1 MSSLAPLLSWI
12 EAHGNR
18 IAARLRKL
26 PLGRLRLPSMRDRK
40 NLTILL
46 LALLLLVLGSAW
58 IVEHASEWIGWDRSQ
73 LAGEPVSVLDVVLD
87 RRQLSSLDIIFD
99 RALGEGRVGEVLVP
113 DPAVI
118 QPGIG
123 GVWRW
128 RGANVLRFSP
138 TGRFAM
144 ATRYR
149 VKLSARRVLR
159 PNQVFKGENRLTV
172 VTDQF
177 TVRKLTVNEE
187 PLTDPLRHVLLR
199 GRVHFN
205 YRVSPEEFAKHF
217 SLSDPLKRDPIA
229 ITLETSRS
237 SRVIAFRSAPLAKQK
252 EEREVTFRIASD
264 LSPYRGNVSL
274 TSDFL
279 RNVPIG
285 SNEILTLRGLS
296 AVPGRE
302 GSVINLRFSS
312 PMDPDIARQYLAV
325 KPAVDYRISAT
336 HNELSL
342 SGDFRPGMAYEV
354 SVSQGVPAIDD
365 AVLAEGRK
373 ETLRFADLKPF
384 VDFKHQGE
392 FLSAS
397 GNRTVTIQSTNL
409 DRAELTVDRVYRNNL
424 FALFSFQSYLYR
436 HGNRYRSGISRGLGD
451 RIATETLH
459 LGGARNELI
468 STPVQLDPY
477 VRTEEPGLYRIGLF
491 PPAARY
497 GGSYRWLLITD
508 LGVVAKKS
516 GNEYLVWVS
525 SFSDLS
531 PIPQA
536 RVDLVSDQ
544 QQVLASGRTD
554 ADGMWR
560 SGNLQDKLAKH
571 RPYMLTVRRG
581 SDYSFLLLDRH
592 AISTAGLDVSGV
604 PPARVGYQAF
614 LYGERDIYRPGETLK
629 GLAIVRDRRLRI
641 PQSMPVLIR
650 HRDPQGRERSLSRHQ
665 TSSDGLAEFSLEIPT
680 YARTGHHSIELVIAA
695 SVVGSYRFQVEEFVP
710 DRIKVEVSTEK
721 EEFGVDEAVQ
731 CKVAGAYLFGAPAGD
746 LAVESRVF
754 LRATVFTSREY
765 PDYVFHNP
773 SRKLEPREVYTGQ
786 DRLDESGIRTFSFEI
801 PPGLKAPSSLEA
813 VITARVQEQGGRGVT
828 ALKRVGVHPY
838 PYYVGLRKVE
848 DSHAEPGQSVRL
860 EYVALDPR
868 GTAVRSG
875 NLRVELFRDR
885 WHTVLRQTSS
895 GNFRYESTLEPV
907 LVTTRNLAAGNS
919 RGSFTVVPPNYGNY
933 RVVVTDSETGASSE
947 VEFYAS
953 GWGYSPWA
961 IKNPTRLE
969 LDLDRKEYPLGT
981 SAILQVRAPFPGK
994 LWLTVERDQV
1004 HYSRVFNLSGNT
1016 ARISVPIRSEYRPN
1030 VYVTATLVR
1039 SARELPAG
1047 QPGRAFGAVPLY
1059 VDLERNHLPV
1069 TVTASDEMRPQSRL
1083 EVEVRTRRG
1092 ATVTVAAVDEGILQL
1107 INQKTADPFSFFY
1120 SKLALGVRSY
1130 DIFSLLMPE
1139 SRPLVGES
1147 DPGGGAALDR
1157 LTQFVRTEGI
1167 RRAKPVAFWSGILR
1181 ADSRGRAVAR
1191 FDVPEFQGAIRIM
1204 AVAHAVGRFGS
1215 AQHFTRVRNPLV
1227 LLPTFPRFLSFQE
1240 EVNIPVTVRNDTGR
1254 TGDFRISLGVK
1265 GPVSQIGES
1274 AQTVRIGVHSEQ
1286 TVYFGLQSGETT
1298 GDIHL
1303 NLRVAGNGE
1312 TTAASTVLQV
1322 RPDLPDRTLVRTGAI
1337 TEVSTLLPAEDT
1349 SAFRPGS
1356 TESRLQISALPLTQY
1371 SGHLRRLLRYP
1382 YGCLEQATSRV
1393 FPLIYFGNLAKEL
1406 DPELFRKSNPEE
1418 LIRSGIRRIGSMQM
1432 QQGGFS
1438 LWPDSS
1444 TLHPWG
1450 SIYATHFLVEAHR
1463 AGHYVETFLYEG
1475 ALRFLVSDLKARA
1488 AYDAEELERTVYAL
1502 YVLARSGQADLG
1514 TMDFVRERHGAR
1526 LRPKS
1531 RALLGAAYAA
1541 VGNRQVLDEMVQG
1554 LEDVRKIERQTGRNL
1569 NSTIRNRA
1577 LLLLAF
1583 LDASPND
1590 PRIPR
1595 LVQSLSRDAL
1605 TGGWWSTQESGLAL
1619 MALGQ
1624 FFRRQEESPPYSGR
1638 VFAGDRQMGAFT
1650 KESKIFSGL
1659 PASAPIRIEMDAG
1672 YQPGSAF
1679 YFLSV
1684 RGTPADAAFRP
1695 HSQGLE
1701 IRRAFHARD
1710 GGPLDLNRVQ
1720 QGDLIVARTEV
1731 RSIEGTLE
1739 NVVVQSLLPSG
1750 LEVENPRLETTE
1762 KLPWMS
1768 GETLKL
1774 AHQDIRDDRIL
1785 VFTDLPPN
1793 RWQTIYSLLRAVT
1806 PGRFR
1811 LPPVQAEAMYDPA
1824 LRATGHRGTIGVEVP
1839 R

>member
-1 MSSLAPLLSWI
+1 MSTLAALFSLI
-12 EAHGNR
+12 RGHGIR
-18 IAARLRKL
+18 IAATFRGLAIR
-26 PLGRLRLPSMRDRK
+26 RMPSMRDPK

-46 LALLLLVLGSAW
+46 LALLVFVLGGAW
-58 IVEHASEWIGWDRSQ
+58 IAEHASNWISSDREQ

-99 RALGEGRVGEVLVP
+99 RALGEGQLGEILLP

-118 QPGIG
+118 KPDVR

-128 RGANVLRFSP
+128 RTTNVLRFSP
-138 TGRFAM
+138 TDSFSI

-149 VKLSARRVLR
+149 IELSVRRLLR
-159 PNQVFKGENRLTV
+159 PNQVFNGETHFSIVTNQFV
-172 VTDQF
+172 V
-177 TVRKLTVNEE
+177 RELAVNEE
-187 PLTDPLRHVLLR
+187 PLTDPLRHVALR
-199 GRVHFN
+199 GRVRFN
-205 YRVSPEEFAKHF
+205 YPVVPEELAKYF
-217 SLSDPLKRDPIA
+217 RLSDPLKGDGNPVA
-229 ITLETSRS
+229 ITLEATYA
-237 SRVIAFRSAPLAKQK
+237 SRVIEFRSAPVAKQK
-252 EEREVTFRIASD
+252 DEREVTLRISSD
-264 LSPYRGNVSL
+264 LKPRRGNVSL
-274 TSDFL
+274 TSDFI
-279 RNVPIG
+279 RTVPIG
-285 SNEILTLRGLS
+285 SSENLSLRSLS

-312 PMDPDIARQYLAV
+312 PVEPDIARKYLEV
-325 KPAVDYRISAT
+325 SPAVDYRISSS

-342 SGDFRPGMAYEV
+342 SGEFRPGMVYEL
-354 SVSQGVPAIDD
+354 SVSQGLPAIDD
-365 AVLAEGRK
+365 AVLAEGRI
-373 ETLRFADLKPF
+373 ETLRFADLEPF

-397 GNRTVTIQSTNL
+397 GYRTVAVQSTNL

-424 FALFSFQSYLYR
+424 FALFSFESYLYR
-436 HGNRYRSGISRGLGD
+436 HGRRSRSGITRGLGD
-451 RIATETLH
+451 RIATKTLR
-459 LGGARNELI
+459 LGGPRNELI
-468 STPVQLDPY
+468 STPVQLDGY
-477 VRTEEPGLYRIGLF
+477 VRTEAPGLYRIGLF
-491 PPAARY
+491 PPGKYRGA
-497 GGSYRWLLITD
+497 YRWLLITD
-508 LGVVAKKS
+508 LGVVAKRS

-525 SFSDLS
+525 SFADLS
-531 PIPQA
+531 PISRA

-544 QQVLASGRTD
+544 QQILASGYTD
-554 ADGMWR
+554 TNGMWR
-560 SGNLQDKLAKH
+560 SRNLQEKLAKQK
-571 RPYMLTVRRG
+571 PYMLTVSRG

-604 PPARVGYQAF
+604 PPARAGYQAF

-629 GLAIVRDRRLRI
+629 GLAIIRDKRLRV
-641 PQSMPVLIR
+641 PESMPVLIR
-650 HRDPQGRERSLSRHQ
+650 HRDPQGRERSLSRLK
-665 TSSDGLAEFSLEIPT
+665 TTSDGLAEFSLEIPA
-680 YARTGHHSIELVIAA
+680 YARTGHHKVELEIAA
-695 SVVGSYRFQVEEFVP
+695 SVVGNYRFQVEEFVP
-710 DRIKVEVSTEK
+710 DRIKVDVSTEK
-721 EEFGVDEAVQ
+721 EEFAADEAVR
-731 CKVAGAYLFGAPAGD
+731 CKVAGAYLFGAPARD
-746 LAVESRVF
+746 LAVENRVF
-754 LRATVFTSREY
+754 LRPTVFASQQY

-773 SRKLEPREVYTGQ
+773 SRSLEPRELYSAQ
-786 DRLDESGIRTFSFEI
+786 DRLDESGIRTFSFKL
-801 PPGLKAPSSLEA
+801 PPGLKVPSSLEA

-838 PYYVGLRKVE
+838 PYYVGLRKTE
-848 DSHAEPGQSVRL
+848 DSHAEPGRSVRL
-860 EYVALDPR
+860 EYVALDPQ
-868 GTAVRSG
+868 GNPVPSG
-875 NLRVELFRDR
+875 DLRVEFFRDR
-885 WHTVLRQTSS
+885 WHTVLRETSS

-907 LVTTRNLAAGNS
+907 LVTTRNLAEGNT
-919 RGSFTVVPPNYGNY
+919 RGSFTVVPPDYGNY
-933 RVVVTDSETGASSE
+933 RVVVTDSESGASSE

-961 IKNPTRLE
+961 IKNPARLE

-981 SAILQVRAPFPGK
+981 NAIVQVRAPFPGK

-1004 HYSRVFNLSGNT
+1004 YYSRVFDLTGNT

-1039 SARELPAG
+1039 SARDLPAG

-1059 VDLERNHLPV
+1059 VDIERNRLAV
-1069 TVTASDEMRPQSRL
+1069 TVTASDETRPNTTL

-1107 INQKTADPFSFFY
+1107 VNQKTADPFSFFY
-1120 SKLALGVRSY
+1120 SKLALGVQSY

-1139 SRPLVGES
+1139 SRPIEGKS

-1181 ADSRGRAVAR
+1181 TDSRGRAVAK
-1191 FDVPEFQGAIRIM
+1191 FDVPEFQGAVRIM
-1204 AVAHAVGRFGS
+1204 AVAHTVGRFGS

-1240 EVNIPVTVRNDTGR
+1240 EVRVPVTVRNDTGR
-1254 TGDFRISLGVK
+1254 PGDFKISLAAE
-1265 GPVSQIGES
+1265 GPVSQTGVT
-1274 AQTVRIGVHSEQ
+1274 ARTVRINDDSEQ
-1286 TVYFGLQSGETT
+1286 TVYFDLKSGEHV
-1298 GDIHL
+1298 GDVHL

-1312 TTAASTVLQV
+1312 STATSAVLQV
-1322 RPDLPDRTLVRTGAI
+1322 RPDLPDRTWMRTGAI
-1337 TEVSTLLPAEDT
+1337 TDASTLLPTEDT
-1349 SAFRPGS
+1349 AAFRPGS
-1356 TESRLQISALPLTQY
+1356 VESRLQISPLPLTQY

-1382 YGCLEQATSRV
+1382 YGCLEQVTSRA
-1393 FPLIYFGNLAKEL
+1393 FPLIYFGSLAKEL
-1406 DPELFRKSNPEE
+1406 DPELFGNSNPEE
-1418 LIRSGIRRIGSMQM
+1418 LIRSGIRRIGSMQL

-1438 LWPDSS
+1438 LWPGSS
-1444 TLHPWG
+1444 TFHSWA

-1463 AGHYVETFLYEG
+1463 AGHHVETYLYEG
-1475 ALRFLVSDLKARA
+1475 ALRFLGNDLKARA
-1488 AYDAEELERTVYAL
+1488 SYDAEEIERTVYAL

-1514 TMDFVRERHGAR
+1514 TMDYVRERHGAK

-1541 VGNRQVLDEMVQG
+1541 VGNRQVLNDMVQG
-1554 LEDVRKIERQTGRNL
+1554 LDDVRKIERQTGRNL

-1577 LLLLAF
+1577 FLLLAF
-1583 LDASPND
+1583 LDASPGD

-1605 TGGWWSTQESGLAL
+1605 TQGRWNTQESGMAL

-1624 FFRRQEESPPYSGR
+1624 FFRRQQETPPFSGR
-1638 VFAGDRQMGAFT
+1638 VFAGDRQVGTFT
-1650 KESKIFSGL
+1650 KESKLFSEL
-1659 PASAPIRIEMDAG
+1659 PVDATIRIEMDSG

-1684 RGTPADAAFRP
+1684 RGTPTDAAFSP
-1695 HSQGLE
+1695 HSEGLE
-1701 IRRAFHARD
+1701 IKRAFYARD
-1710 GGPLDLNRVQ
+1710 GAPLDLNRVQ

-1731 RSIEGTLE
+1731 RSLQGTLE

-1750 LEVENPRLETTE
+1750 LEVENPRLDTSE

-1774 AHQDIRDDRIL
+1774 AHQDFRDDRIL
-1785 VFTDLPPN
+1785 VFTDLPPYQ
-1793 RWQTIYSLLRAVT
+1793 WQTVYSLLRAVT

-1811 LPPVQAEAMYDPA
+1811 LPPVQAEAMYDET
-1824 LRATGHRGTIGVEVP
+1824 LRATGHRGTIGIEVP